1 MVELADVTKEQV
13 GELVT
18 DDEVA
23 LDAGG
28 GCGVHDVVAV
38 RADHLEAP
46 QWARP
51 HVGRREVDRA
61 PSVHRH
67 SIDEAVDRTVRGHQ
81 GPDQPEDACGLLQV
95 RRDHWVLPSL
105 HEEATGPVEQT
116 RGGDVTGADG

>member
-95 RRDHWVLPSL
+95 RRDHGDCRAFMKRRPDRSNRQ
-105 HEEATGPVEQT
+105 G
-116 RGGDVTGADG
+116 RGVTGADG